1 MTAVTEAPASVTA
14 EGPTP
19 HTQNQDDAL
28 SQRSARLSPPQVNF
42 LLSGISDSRIGKD
55 GKGFAHVE
63 AWDIRRHLIRV
74 FGFGGFDTDLIE
86 ARLVSQIDIPAGN
99 KTRYTV
105 VYQVSVKLT
114 VKVDGIELG
123 HWHGTAIG
131 DATNQ
136 PGLADAHDLAL
147 KTADSQ
153 ALKRA
158 AVNMGDQFGLS
169 LYNGGSASP
178 VVNRS
183 LAYMRPEETP
193 KPVADPPVKPEPGP
207 FRNVE
212 EPAPT
217 PEVAATA
224 ATGRDYLQEAHAAVD
239 ADTVR
244 AIYRAAQN
252 DGAIAEYLAQI
263 AQVGKA
269 KAAPAAAPLSMD
281 TVDQLMAQVQRH
293 WDDSLELTKDMA
305 EATRRNVAL
314 VEVDG
319 PHGGM
324 VQFGA
329 MVTARIA
336 ELKEQARQAELN
348 AHTPE
353 RSVA

>member
-1 MTAVTEAPASVTA
+1 MTTTTEAPATMA
-14 EGPTP
+14 EGSTS
-19 HTQNQDDAL
+19 HTQNQTDAP
-28 SQRSARLSPPQVNF
+28 SGARLSAQQIHF
-42 LLSGISDSRIGKD
+42 LLSGISGNRIGKD

-86 ARLVSQIDIPAGN
+86 ARLVAQIDIPAGN

-169 LYNGGSASP
+169 LYNGGALTP

-183 LAYMRPEETP
+183 LAYMEPEKAPEPT
-193 KPVADPPVKPEPGP
+193 ADPPVKPEPGTRP
-207 FRNVE
+207 
-212 EPAPT
+212 PAS
-217 PEVAATA
+217 EVPAAPSVDNSQHV
-224 ATGRDYLQEAHAAVD
+224 GRLVGQAKTCWA
-239 ADTVR
+239 
-244 AIYRAAQN
+244 N
-252 DGAIAEYLAQI
+252 AIALSQVLAD
-263 AQVGKA
+263 AEKHQVA
-269 KAAPAAAPLSMD
+269 D
-281 TVDQLMAQVQRH
+281 
-293 WDDSLELTKDMA
+293 E
-305 EATRRNVAL
+305 
-314 VEVDG
+314 EVDG
-319 PHGGM
+319 PVGRQVLRDLLNDQITALNQATANGHNTER
-324 VQFGA
+324 GA
-329 MVTARIA
+329 A
-336 ELKEQARQAELN
+336 
-348 AHTPE
+348 
-353 RSVA
+353 